1 MKKRFWT
8 IALIVVLAALL
19 SALFISCGKEDVEDL
34 INDVTGGN
42 ENGETINVAN
52 DYNYAQIEAKLNE
65 LKTDGVFV
73 NVRTT
78 VTTSEDGTET
88 ANYAYGAKGDVY
100 YFMYGNN
107 DSQMYVDLSANDRF
121 VLYDAYTDDDGRV
134 LWEKEITNYDEAAGL
149 TKDALKQQAE
159 AMATGVWGYLG
170 AYSIATSGTGT
181 KTSDTFLGRACDK
194 YVYRDAAASVY
205 GSVSVSTEYWI
216 DKQTGVC
223 LKYSVSGSAIT
234 VDGAESAS
242 VSYECTSFETS
253 WNPTLPQAT
262 RTVIDGNEQQ
272 GQGGESGEQGSGG
285 ENGQGENGQGEN
297 GQGENG
303 QGEVPETSIAHDYP
317 TAATGEG
324 WETWFAGDFG
334 LTLHMYDE
342 EPLEYVKKGDY
353 LRVGERIYDLSD
365 DGFVVIYSQEDGEW
379 TVEKMAFDE
388 DSVFSDKAHCLESGL
403 SMIKNSLSVWVANT
417 PGWEKSSM
425 TYNRRQADVYIVEAT
440 ESSDGTTYFVRINVV
455 MDVLTGAC
463 LQFSISSDNK
473 DVGYVA
479 YVSDITLSPELIL
492 PEVDLDAGDESGEG
506 VTTTI
511 AEIFPGFVNSDVIL
525 DSWIANGIYMEA
537 TMIGGA
543 DGTESAIGF
552 GAYGDVF
559 YMRDMAT
566 GEAKYAELTESEE
579 TYNVWTLNEEYEWTA
594 TVVAYSDDKEDE
606 DAVPSKEEAKAGI
619 KMSISMYLLAQSL
632 LMMDSGLFESPMTME
647 IDESLV
653 TFSGNMVLAAN
664 DGEDMAFPVEITI
677 NAEDSFCTGYVVSY
691 NGSVVMEYS
700 LTNIAFGADAFD
712 IPWLDVE

>member
-1 MKKRFWT
+1 
-8 IALIVVLAALL
+8 
-19 SALFISCGKEDVEDL
+19 
-34 INDVTGGN
+34 
-42 ENGETINVAN
+42 
-52 DYNYAQIEAKLNE
+52 
-65 LKTDGVFV
+65 
-73 NVRTT
+73 
-78 VTTSEDGTET
+78 
-88 ANYAYGAKGDVY
+88 
-100 YFMYGNN
+100 
-107 DSQMYVDLSANDRF
+107 
-121 VLYDAYTDDDGRV
+121 
-134 LWEKEITNYDEAAGL
+134 
-149 TKDALKQQAE
+149 
-159 AMATGVWGYLG
+159 MATGVWGYLG

-181 KTSDTFLGRACDK
+181 KTSDTFLGRPCDK

-205 GSVSVSTEYWI
+205 GSASVSTEYWI

-262 RTVIDGNEQQ
+262 RTKIDGEIQQDQ
-272 GQGGESGEQGSGG
+272 GQGGEQGQGQGEQGQ
-285 ENGQGENGQGEN
+285 GQGESGQGGEN

-417 PGWEKSSM
+417 PGWEKSST
-425 TYNRRQADVYIVEAT
+425 TYNKRAGDVYTKEIRK
-440 ESSDGTTYFVRINVV
+440 DYLVRFTVI

-473 DVGYVA
+473 DVEYVA

-492 PEVDLDAGDESGEG
+492 PEAEITEPGKEPGDEPGEG
-506 VTTTI
+506 EEPGDKPGEDETTTI

-525 DSWIANGIYMEA
+525 DSWIANGIYLEA
-537 TMIGGA
+537 TMTGV
-543 DGTESAIGF
+543 DEEGTEIETMVGI